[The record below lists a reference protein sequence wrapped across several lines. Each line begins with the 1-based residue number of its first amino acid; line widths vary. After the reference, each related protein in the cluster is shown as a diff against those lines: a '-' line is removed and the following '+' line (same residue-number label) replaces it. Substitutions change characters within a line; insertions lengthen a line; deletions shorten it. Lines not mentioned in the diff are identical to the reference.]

1 MRENISQADF
11 VQWFRHSSPYIRAF
25 RGRTFVITF
34 GGEMLTDAQFPQLV
48 QDLVLL
54 NSLGIRLVLVHG
66 ARPQID
72 KQLKQQGAKINI
84 VNGRRL
90 TDDKALECV
99 KQAAGS
105 VRVEIEAL
113 LSMGLSNMPDGK
125 IPIRVVSGNFV
136 TAQPIGVHEGV
147 DYLHTGEIRKIDA
160 ESIQWHLEDDNIV
173 LLSPMGYSPTGE
185 VFNLTA
191 EDVATETAKQLGAD
205 KLIILAD
212 DNGITDSK
220 KKTIRELTQAQAEQL
235 LEGKDGRKRKLKAD
249 MQSHLAHAVN
259 ACKGGIN
266 RVHIISRHTDG
277 ALLLELFTR
286 DGIGSLISSESFEDI
301 RQANI
306 DDIGGVLD
314 LIRPMEED
322 GTLVRR
328 SRELLEMEIDRFTI
342 VEREGLIIACA
353 AVYPDADDHIAELAC
368 LAVHDEYRGE
378 GRGDQLFNYLVKQ
391 ASAQGIEKLF
401 VLTTRT
407 AHWFRERGFKAD
419 KIENLPVK
427 KRAMYNYQ
435 RNSKVFIKDLAD

>member
-1 MRENISQADF
+1 MRENTNQTEF

-34 GGEMLTDAQFPQLV
+34 GGEMLADAQFPQLV

-72 KQLKQQGAKINI
+72 KQLKQQGANINI
-84 VNGRRL
+84 VNGMRL

-113 LSMGLSNMPDGK
+113 LSMGLSNTPTGK
-125 IPIRVVSGNFV
+125 LPIRVVSGNFV
-136 TAQPIGVHEGV
+136 TAQPIGIHEGI
-147 DYLHTGEIRKIDA
+147 DYLHTGEIRKVDA
-160 ESIQWHLEDDNIV
+160 QSIQWHLEDDNIV
-173 LLSPMGYSPTGE
+173 LLSPIGYSPTGE

-205 KLIILAD
+205 KLIILSD

-220 KKTIRELTQAQAEQL
+220 KKTIRELTQLEAQKL
-235 LEGKDGRKRKLKAD
+235 LEGKRKLKSD
-249 MQSHLAHAVN
+249 MYSHLVHAISACHGGVN
-259 ACKGGIN
+259 
-266 RVHIISRHTDG
+266 RTHVISRHTDG

-286 DGIGSLISSESFEDI
+286 DGIGSLISNESFEDI

-306 DDIGGVLD
+306 DDVGGILD
-314 LIRPMEED
+314 LIAPLEQS
-322 GTLVRR
+322 GQLVKR
-328 SRELLEMEIDRFTI
+328 SRELLEMEIEHFLVT
-342 VEREGLIIACA
+342 ERDGLIVACA
-353 AVYPDADDHIAELAC
+353 AMYPYAEEQVAELAC
-368 LAVHDEYRGE
+368 LAVHPDYRSE
-378 GRGDQLFNYLVKQ
+378 GRGDQLFNYLVKLAKSKKLQ
-391 ASAQGIEKLF
+391 RLF

-407 AHWFRERGFKAD
+407 AHWFRERGFKSG
-419 KIENLPVK
+419 KIDDLPVK

-435 RNSKVFIKDLAD
+435 RNSRVFIKDLTR